1 MAKKIGP
8 IPSFLNKISN
18 NWGLSFIFTK
28 IWGITFHPSRGLN
41 SLASSIQNVLTKYD
55 DINDFL
61 SFINSDGNIYRNILG
76 NNEAISNR
84 IAEIESFILANKI
97 SIPNENVSISFPASV
112 QIPNAGG
119 LIQGRVGEGR
129 RSNFNDLSITFL
141 DTNRELVEYIIKPW
155 IIAVAHQGLIEDP
168 QLDNLKADIKCYFFA
183 KSSPNFQVKRNGERL
198 VQTSFYPQYTNS
210 QNLTT
215 QPYVRGSKSTEYMV
229 SKANEEQPY
238 LRKIITFRGCV
249 PLSIPDKSYNYAG
262 DMGADEM
269 MTPIKFSYEW
279 YEVQEMAGKPF
290 SLGDALVTEGK
301 TTTLPTIYDNSI
313 DPETSLR
320 GGNIV

>member
-1 MAKKIGP
+1 MAKIGP

-28 IWGITFHPSRGLN
+28 IWGITFHPSRGTD
-41 SLASSIQNVLTKYD
+41 SLANSIFRVLSKYN
-55 DINDFL
+55 DINNFL
-61 SFINSDGNIYRNILG
+61 SFITSDGNIYKNILG
-76 NNEAISNR
+76 NSEAISNR
-84 IAEIESFILANKI
+84 VAEIESFILANKI
-97 SIPNENVSISFPASV
+97 SIPNENVSVSFPASI

-168 QLDNLKADIKCYFFA
+168 LLDNLKADIKCYFFT
-183 KSSPNFQVKRNGERL
+183 KSSPNFEVKKNAQRKI
-198 VQTSFYPQYTNS
+198 QTSFYPQYINS
-210 QNLTT
+210 QSLTT
-215 QPYVRGSKSTEYMV
+215 QPYTWASKSTEYMV
-229 SKANEEQPY
+229 STANEEQPY

-249 PLSIPDKSYNYAG
+249 PLSVPDKSYNYAG

-279 YEVQEMAGKPF
+279 YEVQEMAGLPQKGND
-290 SLGDALVTEGK
+290 SLVTEGK
-301 TTTLPTIYDNSI
+301 TTSLPNIYGNSI
-313 DPETSLR
+313 DPTTSLI
-320 GGNIV
+320 GGNVV

>member
-155 IIAVAHQGLIEDP
+155 IIAVAHQGW
-168 QLDNLKADIKCYFFA
+168 
-183 KSSPNFQVKRNGERL
+183 
-198 VQTSFYPQYTNS
+198 
-210 QNLTT
+210 
-215 QPYVRGSKSTEYMV
+215 
-229 SKANEEQPY
+229 
-238 LRKIITFRGCV
+238 II
-249 PLSIPDKSYNYAG
+249 
-262 DMGADEM
+262 
-269 MTPIKFSYEW
+269 
-279 YEVQEMAGKPF
+279 
-290 SLGDALVTEGK
+290 
-301 TTTLPTIYDNSI
+301 
-313 DPETSLR
+313 
-320 GGNIV
+320 

>member
-215 QPYVRGSKSTEYMV
+215 QPYVWGSKSTEYMV
-229 SKANEEQPY
+229 SKPMKNSRTLGKLLLLEVV
-238 LRKIITFRGCV
+238 FRFQF
-249 PLSIPDKSYNYAG
+249 
-262 DMGADEM
+262 
-269 MTPIKFSYEW
+269 PINLTTM
-279 YEVQEMAGKPF
+279 QEIWELMK
-290 SLGDALVTEGK
+290 
-301 TTTLPTIYDNSI
+301 
-313 DPETSLR
+313 
-320 GGNIV
+320 